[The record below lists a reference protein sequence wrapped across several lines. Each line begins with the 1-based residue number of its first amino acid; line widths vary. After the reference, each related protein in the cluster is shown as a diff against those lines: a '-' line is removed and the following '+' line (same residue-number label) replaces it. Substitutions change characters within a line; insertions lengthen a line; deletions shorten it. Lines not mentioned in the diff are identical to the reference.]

1 LKKYRFE
8 MEGVLNYRTLIEQH
22 HQERVSTARH
32 ELLVQ
37 EQRLQQLY
45 ELKNAAAQQNID
57 QADLFY
63 LQQLDNYRLKMDE
76 LITSQVEKVKRH
88 ENKVEAC
95 LDALAVATT
104 ERKVMEKLK
113 DKSFKRFCRQLFG
126 LEQKMLDEMGLFAF
140 RGIAE

>member
-1 LKKYRFE
+1 MKKYRFE
-8 MEGVLNYRTLIEQH
+8 MEGVLSYRTLIEQH

-37 EQRLQQLY
+37 EQRLEQLY
-45 ELKNAAAQQNID
+45 DLKNAAAPQDID
-57 QADLFY
+57 QANLFY
-63 LQQLDNYRLKMDE
+63 LQHMDSYRLKMDE
-76 LITSQVEKVKRH
+76 LITNQVEKVKRY
-88 ENKVEAC
+88 ENKVESC
-95 LDALAVATT
+95 LDDLTAATT

-113 DKSFKRFCRQLFG
+113 DKSFNRFCQQLFG